1 MATYAMPSQR
11 RLSTKCFCKTI
22 YFSRNRL
29 NQGWDK
35 SPYFFISL
43 LIINFLPAH
52 KVKKEMLSL
61 CRGGYDILMESG
73 VLLGH

>member
-1 MATYAMPSQR
+1 MVSYLMCFKPSW
-11 RLSTKCFCKTI
+11 SMKCFCEYI

-29 NQGWDK
+29 CQGRDK

-73 VLLGH
+73 VVLGH